1 MNYDHSNFDL
11 NLFTELTCSPEQRRS
26 QRKRHWWRLEA
37 KSITLYQHESSPSY
51 YKEILASEILA
62 INTPVTFE
70 NYGFELL
77 TRNLSYFC
85 GEFNNSDTKEWESAI
100 RKVYTPTLND
110 KMEPNKSELPMGR
123 GWGDGKQKYG
133 YTHQQES
140 MKQAQARQERAA
152 EEDRIIT
159 MTNASSKE
167 NDSQNQQSDFDI
179 SLQYQIF
186 PDELLGSGQFGI
198 VYGGVHRTTGR
209 AVAIKVI
216 DKLRFPTKQEAQ
228 LKNEVSILQ
237 NIHHP
242 GVVNLEKMFETKER
256 IFVVMEKLHG
266 DMLEMILSSEKQR
279 LTERCTRCLIYQVS
293 GDFGFLSK
301 ICCLLLG
308 LTFFCPLLRS

>member
-1 MNYDHSNFDL
+1 MFLNFGL
-11 NLFTELTCSPEQRRS
+11 NSIASTLAPPPPPEQRRS

-51 YKEILASEILA
+51 YKEILACEILA

-85 GEFNNSDTKEWESAI
+85 GEFNNSDTKDWETAI
-100 RKVYTPTLND
+100 RKVYMPSLND

-123 GWGDGKQKYG
+123 GWDGTSKLKYAF
-133 YTHQQES
+133 THQQES
-140 MKQAQARQERAA
+140 QKQATAKQERAA
-152 EEDRIIT
+152 EGDKAIIT

-293 GDFGFLSK
+293 
-301 ICCLLLG
+301 
-308 LTFFCPLLRS
+308 TAY